1 MTPAATFRG
10 RSVIAG
16 GMNWYVQQ
24 AGAGP
29 VMLLVHGTGASG
41 DSFLPLVPAL
51 SEHFSLIIP
60 DLPGHARTTVPPRF
74 SADLPTFAAALDA
87 LLGVLE
93 VKPRFVVGHS
103 AGAAVLVRMILDEMI
118 EPALMVGLAAALV
131 PFQGMAS
138 VLFPGAARLLALTSL
153 APGFIAARA
162 TPEAV
167 ERVLRGTGSH
177 LDQRALGHY
186 QRLMQQPAHIAGVLS
201 MLSRWEP
208 TETFNDL
215 PRLRTPLELVA
226 GADDRAVPIEQTQQL
241 LARVP
246 HARLTVV
253 PGAGHLV
260 HEERPSAVLELLF
273 DATRRFD
280 GVR

>member
-1 MTPAATFRG
+1 MIPAPTLGG
-10 RSVIAG
+10 RSVSVG
-16 GMNWYVQQ
+16 GINWYVQQ
-24 AGAGP
+24 GGAGP

-51 SEHFSLIIP
+51 AEHFSLIIP

-87 LLGVLE
+87 LLGVLG
-93 VKPRFVVGHS
+93 VKPRYVVGHS

-118 EPALMVGLAAALV
+118 APALMMGVAAALV
-131 PFQGMAS
+131 PFQGIAS
-138 VLFPGAARLLALTSL
+138 VLFPGAARLLSLTSL

-177 LDQRALGHY
+177 LDQRALAHY
-186 QRLMQQPAHIAGVLS
+186 QRLMQQPTHIAGVLS

-208 TETFNDL
+208 NATFDEL
-215 PRLRTPLELVA
+215 PRLRTPLELVV
-226 GADDRAVPIEQTQQL
+226 GADDRAVTMEQTRQL

-246 HARLTVV
+246 HAHLTVV
-253 PGAGHLV
+253 SGAGHLV
-260 HEERPSAVLELLF
+260 HEERPSAVLDLLLV
-273 DATRRFD
+273 AIRRFD